1 VDARGLTLMD
11 IFAIDPGSTESALVV
26 WNGER
31 IVNAQKVTNGQMR
44 TYLQVHVKTY
54 GGIIAIE
61 EIASYGMPVGR
72 TVFQTVMWCGRF
84 IEIAS
89 PYADVIMIPRLQVK
103 LFLCGSAKAKDANI
117 RQALLDKV
125 GPQGTKK
132 NPGPT
137 YGVKADIWAA
147 LGVALTAEKLYKEPQ
162 MPWDEI

>member
-1 VDARGLTLMD
+1 MD
-11 IFAIDPGSTESALVV
+11 IFSIDPGSTESAYVY
-26 WNGER
+26 WDGYN
-31 IVNAQKVTNGQMR
+31 IYKSDKVDNQILR
-44 TYLQVHVKTY
+44 
-54 GGIIAIE
+54 GIIRNLDYRCGVIAIE

-84 IEIAS
+84 IEIAES
-89 PYADVIMIPRLQVK
+89 IGMEVIMIPRLQVK